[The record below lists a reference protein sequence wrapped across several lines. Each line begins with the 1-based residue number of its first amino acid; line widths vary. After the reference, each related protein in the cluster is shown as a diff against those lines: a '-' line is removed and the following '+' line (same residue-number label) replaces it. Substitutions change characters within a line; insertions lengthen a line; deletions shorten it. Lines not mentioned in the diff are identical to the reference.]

1 MPCCWWYHIDAM
13 AIEKNERAVWQV
25 SGGPSDRSYADQFL
39 KCAVALIGP
48 GDVGRWRPERP
59 DEEFEGGFVRRF
71 AADLRT
77 GDVLLLRRG
86 LSTIYAVGLVASEYV
101 YLPQFDDVNGWDLQ
115 HGRRVRWSRLPE
127 PHDFGSS
134 VFGASPPRL
143 SRIQAEDIVD
153 YALRF
158 VRSPPT
164 DWQSRR
170 LKELPPEERELD
182 ETPSELREIVSQVHD
197 LLTLYGD
204 VVAFGE
210 RPLEDEL
217 VAHNI
222 VPFLRALG
230 WPVEKIAVKWRN
242 VDVCVFSKLP
252 RVPENCHY
260 VIEAKRMGAG
270 VEGAL
275 EQAIG
280 YVSAL
285 GVQCDVVVTDGIR
298 YRMYEAEKG
307 FAPVAYANL
316 ERLKQ
321 SSLKLFERMRRP

>member
-1 MPCCWWYHIDAM
+1 M
-13 AIEKNERAVWQV
+13 AIERNERAVWQV
-25 SGGPSDRSYADQFL
+25 SGGPSDRSYADHFL
-39 KCAVALIGP
+39 KCGIALIGP
-48 GDVGRWRPERP
+48 GDVGPWCPGLS

-71 AADLRT
+71 AAELGT
-77 GDVLLLRRG
+77 GDVLLLRTG
-86 LSTIYAVGLVASEYV
+86 LSTICAVGLVASEYV

-115 HGRRVRWSRLPE
+115 HGRRVRWCRLPE
-127 PHDFGSS
+127 PYDFGGP
-134 VFGASPPRL
+134 VFGANPPRL
-143 SRIQAEDIVD
+143 SRVHAAAIVD
-153 YALRF
+153 YAVRF

-164 DWQSRR
+164 DWQSGR
-170 LKELPPEERELD
+170 LKDLPAEESEL
-182 ETPSELREIVSQVHD
+182 ETPPSELREVVSQVQD
-197 LLTLYGD
+197 LLTLYRD
-204 VVAFGE
+204 VEAFGE

-217 VAHNI
+217 VAHNV

-230 WPVEKIAVKWRN
+230 WPAERIAVKWRN

-260 VIEAKRMGAG
+260 VIEAKRLGFG

-285 GVQCDVVVTDGIR
+285 GVECDVVVTDGIR